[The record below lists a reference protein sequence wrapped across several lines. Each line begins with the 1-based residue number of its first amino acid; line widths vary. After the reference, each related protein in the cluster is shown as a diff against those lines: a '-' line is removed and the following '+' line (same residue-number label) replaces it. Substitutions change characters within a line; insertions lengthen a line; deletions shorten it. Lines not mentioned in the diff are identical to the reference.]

1 MPSAAATDDVL
12 RQVADAVASVRAD
25 GACAIHLLEETTGAW
40 PPVPGACHADLV
52 APAVVRSA
60 DGRWSA
66 PWSPHLDPQAGI
78 FAVAIVARDIVFGVV
93 LLRFEPAASLT
104 DEEREVVELLA
115 AEAALALHMARLN
128 ARAWKRQREAEELAW
143 LARALNETLDP
154 AEVGRRI
161 VDSVLLLFDA
171 TFSRLRR
178 LQPDGSLRALAWAG
192 TRLDHAEPDNPLPPE
207 AGALAGLVVH
217 TGRPVW
223 SPDVLTDPRL
233 TLSPETR
240 ETLERSGERAVLG
253 VPPRAKDTVL
263 GTLTVGDRVGRVW
276 TEREVALT
284 SAFADQAALALENA
298 RLFTA
303 EHIARA
309 TAEATEEQL
318 RHAQKMEAIGVLA
331 GGIAHDFN
339 NLLTVISGRAQLLAD
354 RVGDDEESR
363 HAVDLIQTTADRAA
377 VLVRQLLQF
386 GRRQMLRPALV
397 QPNEVVRN
405 VSSLLHRVIGE
416 DIELVLDLG
425 RGVSPVLADPGQLAQ
440 VLMNLAVNA
449 RDAMPAGG
457 RLTIGTSNVRVSD
470 TLARRHVG
478 VEPGIYVG
486 VFVADVG
493 HGINET
499 TRARAFEPF
508 FTTKPQGK
516 GTGLGLSTVH
526 GIVRQSGGFID
537 LDSRPGAGTTFRIYF
552 PPATNEIE
560 EPAGRPAPSVRDVRG
575 TETVLVAE
583 DDDDV
588 RGITCQVLEIN
599 GYTVLEASDVEDAV
613 RIAHDHPGPIDL
625 LLADVVMP
633 RMSGPELA
641 EIVRERRPEIAILY
655 VSGYTDDTRV
665 YGARAIEV
673 LPKSFQLADL
683 VRAVRDRLDQRAA

>member
-1 MPSAAATDDVL
+1 MSAAAAEPDRRRQFKHVADLVRALPSAAATDDVL
-12 RQVADAVASVRAD
+12 SQVADAVASVRAD
-25 GACAIHLLEETTGAW
+25 GACAIHLLDETTGAW
-40 PPVPGACHADLV
+40 QPVPGACHADLA
-52 APAVVRSA
+52 APPVVRDA
-60 DGRWSA
+60 QRRWHA
-66 PWSPHLDPQAGI
+66 PWSPHLDARAGI
-78 FAVAIVARDIVFGVV
+78 FAVAIVARDVVFGVV
-93 LLRFEPAASLT
+93 MLRFAPSSALN

-115 AEAALALHMARLN
+115 AEAALALHMARLTE
-128 ARAWKRQREAEELAW
+128 RAWKRQREAEELAW
-143 LARALNETLDP
+143 LARTLNETLDI

-178 LQPDGSLRALAWAG
+178 LQPDGSLRALAWVGA
-192 TRLDHAEPDNPLPPE
+192 RPDHAEPENRLPPD
-207 AGALAGLVVH
+207 AGALAGLVAR

-223 SPDVLTDPRL
+223 SSDVLTDPRL

-240 ETLERSGERAVLG
+240 ELLERSGDRAVLG
-253 VPPRAKDTVL
+253 VPLRAKDTVL

-276 TEREVALT
+276 TEREIALMT
-284 SAFADQAALALENA
+284 AFADQAALALENV

-309 TAEATEEQL
+309 TAEAAEEQL
-318 RHAQKMEAIGVLA
+318 RHAQKMEAIGLLA

-339 NLLTVISGRAQLLAD
+339 NLLTVISGRTQLLAD
-354 RVGDDEESR
+354 RVAADDEGR
-363 HAVDLIQTTADRAA
+363 QAVDIIQTTADRAA

-386 GRRQMLRPALV
+386 GRRQMLRPTLV

-405 VSSLLHRVIGE
+405 VSSLLHRVIRE

-425 RGVSPVLADPGQLAQ
+425 RGVSAVLVDTGQFEQ

-449 RDAMPAGG
+449 RDAMPGGG
-457 RLTIGTSNVRVSD
+457 RLTIGTANVRVD
-470 TLARRHVG
+470 ETLARRHVG
-478 VEPGIYVG
+478 VEPGIYVQLT
-486 VFVADVG
+486 VDDVG
-493 HGINET
+493 HGMDET
-499 TRARAFEPF
+499 TRARVFEPF
-508 FTTKPQGK
+508 FTTKPPGK
-516 GTGLGLSTVH
+516 GTGLGLSTVY

-552 PPATNEIE
+552 PPATNEAE
-560 EPAGRPAPSVRDVRG
+560 MPVVRPATPVRDVRG

-625 LLADVVMP
+625 LLTDVVMP

-641 EIVRERRPEIAILY
+641 EIVRERRPEVAILY

-665 YGARAIEV
+665 YGAHAI
-673 LPKSFQLADL
+673 
-683 VRAVRDRLDQRAA
+683 